1 MPLQKWFLAVMLM
14 LNAKKGLSALQLSR
28 DLSVNKNTA
37 WRITMQIRKAMTQ
50 AEQRN
55 LLTGIV
61 EMDETYVGGKPRK
74 GTKGDGDDG
83 KHKTGRGTK
92 KAPVIGAVERGG
104 NVTAK
109 AVAKDKMKGRHMRAF
124 VRDHIDTSKAS
135 LITDEYKAYLGM
147 AKVLPHAVIKHAD
160 WYVDGDIHTNTI
172 EGFWALLK
180 RGMFGQFHSVSRR
193 HLQRYV
199 DEFLLPLQPAQG
211 RSLRGLRSHHQ
222 SRTRSEGM
230 SKKPLKVVAGAPDRP
245 LVIGGV
251 EIPCYV
257 LEDETRVLSQRGL
270 QTGIGMGSG
279 GPRRNIGAPRMAEFI
294 QGLGEK
300 GTEINDLTARLTSPI
315 EFQPP
320 TGGRTAYAYPA
331 ELLVEVCEIILDAYQ
346 AKVLHRQQE
355 TYCEARLCSRSRPH
369 KIRHYRPCR

>member
-1 MPLQKWFLAVMLM
+1 MNIIQIFERFPTQEDCIAHLEAARWGDKPSCPYCGSLNTARSQHRRRCYDCKTSFSVTVGTIFHHTHMPLQKWFLAVMLM

-55 LLTGIV
+55 LLTGII

-74 GTKGDGDDG
+74 GTKGDGSDG
-83 KHKTGRGTK
+83 SHPRGRGTRK
-92 KAPVIGAVERGG
+92 TPVIGAVERGG
-104 NVTAK
+104 NVTAQ

-124 VRDHIDTSKAS
+124 VRDRIDTSRAS

-199 DEFLLPLQPAQG
+199 DEFCY
-211 RSLRGLRSHHQ
+211 RYNLRNADSMDAFA
-222 SRTRSEGM
+222 RTIN
-230 SKKPLKVVAGAPDRP
+230 L
-245 LVIGGV
+245 
-251 EIPCYV
+251 
-257 LEDETRVLSQRGL
+257 
-270 QTGIGMGSG
+270 
-279 GPRRNIGAPRMAEFI
+279 
-294 QGLGEK
+294 GLGV
-300 GTEINDLTARLTSPI
+300 AR
-315 EFQPP
+315 
-320 TGGRTAYAYPA
+320 
-331 ELLVEVCEIILDAYQ
+331 
-346 AKVLHRQQE
+346 
-355 TYCEARLCSRSRPH
+355 
-369 KIRHYRPCR
+369 